1 MAGVLHVAKALEVA
15 EMPRR
20 ARAAML
26 RTRIVRFVH
35 VELED
40 LLAEEFMQEIV
51 FIFPFQVMSNNR

>member
-1 MAGVLHVAKALEVA
+1 MAEVLQAANALEVA
-15 EMPRR
+15 EMPRS
-20 ARAAML
+20 ARPAML

-51 FIFPFQVMSNNR
+51 FIFPFQVMSNNH